1 MPYFYGHGYG
11 YYGYG
16 SYYSTDM
23 LLLFAMLAVMIIG
36 FVAQRRVQS
45 TFEKYNHRAA
55 YCGKTAAEVAQE
67 LLFKNASAVTLTQV
81 QGALTDHFN
90 PKTQTVGLSQAVYGN
105 MSVSALAVAAHEIG
119 HVMQYEEGYAPIR
132 IRNSILPAANLGS
145 HAAPF
150 IVILGLLFSSYY
162 LAMAGVILFG
172 AVLLFQLVTLPVEFN
187 ASARGIEMLTSGGYI
202 TADESG
208 DAKRVLRAAAMTY
221 VLATLASALSFL
233 RILLIAQRTRR
244 D

>member
-1 MPYFYGHGYG
+1 MPFY

-16 SYYSTDM
+16 YGGYNSTDM
-23 LLLFAMLAVMIIG
+23 LLLFAVFAVMIIG
-36 FVAQRRVQS
+36 MFAQSRVKS
-45 TFEKYNHRAA
+45 TFEKYNKRAA
-55 YCGKTAAEVAQE
+55 YCAKTAAEVAQE
-67 LLFKNASAVTLTQV
+67 LLYKNASTVTLTQV

-90 PKTQTVGLSQAVYGN
+90 PKTGTVGLSQAVYGN

-132 IRNSILPAANLGS
+132 IRNSILPVANLGS
-145 HAAPF
+145 HAAPI
-150 IVILGLLFSSYY
+150 IVIIGLLMSSYY
-162 LAMAGVILFG
+162 LAMAGAILFG
-172 AVLLFQLVTLPVEFN
+172 AVFLFQLVTLPVEFN

-208 DAKRVLRAAAMTY
+208 DARRVLRAAAMTY

-233 RILLIAQRTRR
+233 RILFIAQRTRR
-244 D
+244 N